1 LTLDSQTL
9 RLGRTEAQQEQD
21 FFASINRPKDMNNL
35 TGLEA
40 KHVPKLLLPP
50 TISAGQPFALKV
62 QVGQTMHPIERQHY
76 IEWVEVFL
84 GEVWIA
90 QVLFSA
96 VRTQP
101 KAEFSLVLDAPAQI
115 RAQIPPNVKADA
127 PSCWAQMC
135 NIHGTWENAVEAPV
149 S

>member
-1 LTLDSQTL
+1 MTLDSQTL

-21 FFASINRPKDMNNL
+21 FFAGINRPKDMNNL

-62 QVGQTMHPIERQHY
+62 QVGQSMHPIERQHY

-90 QVLFSA
+90 QVFFSA

-101 KAEFSLVLDAPAQI
+101 KTELSLILTEPATI
-115 RAQIPPNVKADA
+115 RVQA
-127 PSCWAQMC
+127 MC
-135 NIHGTWENAVEAPV
+135 NIHGMWEHAVEASV